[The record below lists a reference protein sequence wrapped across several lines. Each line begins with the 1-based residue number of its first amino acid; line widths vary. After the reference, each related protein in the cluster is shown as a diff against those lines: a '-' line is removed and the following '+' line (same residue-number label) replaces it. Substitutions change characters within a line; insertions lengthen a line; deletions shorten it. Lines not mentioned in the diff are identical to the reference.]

1 MSCFLGGVVLVKPSS
16 NCETCRAAFWPVFDQ
31 YKVDFYF
38 CGHAHWMELLYP
50 LNATGD
56 VVAKSFDNVDGV
68 IQVTDGAG
76 AAPTGAEV
84 VDKAD
89 TDRQAWFFGG
99 YGFHRLVVKDSSHV
113 TLEFIDSSTMSVIK
127 SVDVVRYH

>member
-1 MSCFLGGVVLVKPSS
+1 
-16 NCETCRAAFWPVFDQ
+16 
-31 YKVDFYF
+31 
-38 CGHAHWMELLYP
+38 MELLYP
-50 LNATGD
+50 LNATGH
-56 VVAKSFDNVDGV
+56 VVAKNFDNVDGV

-76 AAPTGAEV
+76 AATSGAEEI
-84 VDKAD
+84 DKAD

-113 TLEFIDSSTMSVIK
+113 TLEFIDSSTNNVIK

>member
-1 MSCFLGGVVLVKPSS
+1 
-16 NCETCRAAFWPVFDQ
+16 
-31 YKVDFYF
+31 
-38 CGHAHWMELLYP
+38 MELLYP
-50 LNATGD
+50 LNATGH
-56 VVAKSFDNVDGV
+56 VVAKNFDNVDGV

-76 AAPTGAEV
+76 AATSGAEEI
-84 VDKAD
+84 DKAD

-113 TLEFIDSSTMSVIK
+113 TLEFIDSSTQNVIN